1 MARLGNLTYSERMT
15 NTTATPTA
23 QITPT
28 TRTTLVLGANGK
40 TGRRVTDRLTA
51 AGRPVRAASRS
62 SETRFDW
69 EDEATWAPAL
79 AGVDAV
85 YITYYPDLAFPG
97 AAGIVGTFADL
108 AVTNGV
114 ERLVLLS
121 GRGEEGARQA
131 EVRVENSG
139 ADWTLV
145 RCAFFNQNFSETFV
159 DSVRYGTLAMPGGD
173 TAEPFVDADD
183 IADVVFDALT
193 DDRHI
198 GQLYEL
204 TGPRLLTLTEAA
216 AELSSAVGR
225 EVRYLPVT
233 PKEYASE
240 LVTHGLTEEEAV
252 PISELIA
259 EVLDGRN
266 SYLTD
271 GVQQALGRPAHDFAD
286 YARDT
291 AATGVWNLEGRAS

>member
-1 MARLGNLTYSERMT
+1 MIKT
-15 NTTATPTA
+15 NSNTQKTETTP
-23 QITPT
+23 IK
-28 TRTTLVLGANGK
+28 RTTLVIGASGK
-40 TGRRVTDRLTA
+40 TGRRVTDRLNA
-51 AGRPVRAASRS
+51 AGRPVRSASRS
-62 SETRFDW
+62 GGTRFDW

-97 AAGIVGTFADL
+97 AADTVGRLAEL
-108 AVTNGV
+108 AVSSGAR
-114 ERLVLLS
+114 RLVLLS

-131 EVRVENSG
+131 ELRVENSG
-139 ADWTLV
+139 AEWTIV

-159 DSVRYGTLAMPGGD
+159 DSVRYGRLSMPGGD
-173 TAEPFVDADD
+173 TPEPFLDADD
-183 IADVVFDALT
+183 IADVVVAALT

-204 TGPRLLTLTEAA
+204 TGPRLLSLAEAA
-216 AELSSAVGR
+216 AELTTAVGR
-225 EVRYLPVT
+225 EVQYLPVT

-240 LVTHGLTEEEAV
+240 LVTHGLPEEEAV

-271 GVQQALGRPAHDFAD
+271 GVQRALGRSPRDFAD

-291 AATGVWNLEGRAS
+291 AATGVWNLERKAS